1 LTNSTFLTFTNL
13 VIVDTLPIGANYVS
27 GADSPPVDNTVRW
40 NVPVLSGE
48 ETTKRTLVVTA
59 ERSLVN
65 YSYYASSD
73 EGPTVKGRTVVAT
86 FINDTDPPPPG
97 DGTQINKQGATVSW
111 EVANQRRS
119 TTSNGVYNPSFPNY
133 LPVVKK

>member
-1 LTNSTFLTFTNL
+1 M
-13 VIVDTLPIGANYVS
+13 DTLPIGAHYVS
-27 GADSPPVDNTVRW
+27 GADSQPSDNTVRW
-40 NVPVLSGE
+40 NVPVLLGE
-48 ETTKRTLVVTA
+48 ETATRTLVVTA
-59 ERSLVN
+59 DRSIVN

-97 DGTQINKQGATVSW
+97 DGTQITKQGAIVSW
-111 EVANQRRS
+111 EVANQRKS
-119 TTSNGVYNPSFPNY
+119 TTSNGVYNPSFSSY